1 MAIEPV
7 GPLTGE
13 LPTVSLDDTGGPPR
27 PRHRP
32 IRFSVKLL
40 LFVAAVWFFVL
51 PLIPGFR
58 KALSELRQVNPF
70 LLALGLGLEVAA
82 LFCYSLLTK
91 AALGDGG
98 HLISTRRLFR
108 IQMSA
113 KALGSIV
120 PGGSAA
126 APALSYRL
134 MTLSGVSGPDAGFA
148 LATAGVGS
156 AVLLN
161 IILWVGLIVS
171 IPLRGVNK
179 GYGIAAVAGII
190 IMLVAAF
197 LVVGLMEGQGRAE
210 RVLRWIARK
219 LRLSEDRAGASV
231 RQVGGRMEDL
241 IADRQLLLR
250 VAGWA
255 AANWLID
262 AAALWVFLRAFGASL
277 DFDALIIA
285 FGLANIATVVPLTPG
300 GLGIVEGIYIPTLV
314 GFGLTRST
322 ATLGVFSYRIAQ
334 YWFPIMLGAVMY
346 ASLRFGP
353 WSIQRRDRLGRLRD
367 LAKATESNPESALDF
382 AARFA
387 RRRVVPPST
396 INSHPSGR
404 PAEGDG
410 DDDQDVSPFDG

>member
-1 MAIEPV
+1 
-7 GPLTGE
+7 
-13 LPTVSLDDTGGPPR
+13 
-27 PRHRP
+27 
-32 IRFSVKLL
+32 
-40 LFVAAVWFFVL
+40 
-51 PLIPGFR
+51 
-58 KALSELRQVNPF
+58 
-70 LLALGLGLEVAA
+70 
-82 LFCYSLLTK
+82 
-91 AALGDGG
+91 
-98 HLISTRRLFR
+98 
-108 IQMSA
+108 
-113 KALGSIV
+113 
-120 PGGSAA
+120 
-126 APALSYRL
+126 
-134 MTLSGVSGPDAGFA
+134 
-148 LATAGVGS
+148 
-156 AVLLN
+156 
-161 IILWVGLIVS
+161 
-171 IPLRGVNK
+171 
-179 GYGIAAVAGII
+179 
-190 IMLVAAF
+190 
-197 LVVGLMEGQGRAE
+197 
-210 RVLRWIARK
+210 
-219 LRLSEDRAGASV
+219 
-231 RQVGGRMEDL
+231 MEDL

>member
-1 MAIEPV
+1 VAIEPV

-13 LPTVSLDDTGGPPR
+13 LPQVSLDDTGGPPR

-32 IRFSVKLL
+32 FRFSIRVL
-40 LFVAAVWFFVL
+40 LFVAAIYFFVL
-51 PLIPGFR
+51 QLPDFR
-58 KALSELRQVNPF
+58 KALRALQDVNPF
-70 LLALGLGLEVAA
+70 LLLLGLALEVTA

-91 AALGDGG
+91 ATLGDAGDD
-98 HLISTRRLFR
+98 ISTMRLFR

-134 MTLSGVSGPDAGFA
+134 MTLSGVKGPDAGFA

-161 IILWVGLIVS
+161 LILWVGLIVS

-197 LVVGLMEGQGRAE
+197 LVIGLMEGQGRAE
-210 RVLRWIARK
+210 KVLRWIARK
-219 LRLSEDRAGASV
+219 LRLSEDRAGAAV

-241 IADRQLLLR
+241 IADRQLLGR

-262 AAALWVFLRAFGASL
+262 AAALWVFLRAYGASL
-277 DFDALIIA
+277 DIDALIIA
-285 FGLANIATVVPLTPG
+285 FGLANVATVVPLTPG
-300 GLGIVEGIYIPTLV
+300 GLGIVESIYIPTLV
-314 GFGLTRST
+314 GFGLTRVT
-322 ATLGVFSYRIAQ
+322 AALGVATYRFAQ
-334 YWFPIMLGAVMY
+334 LFFPIFLGAVLY
-346 ASLRFGP
+346 GSLRIGP
-353 WSIQRRDRLGRLRD
+353 WSIQRRDRLQRLRD
-367 LAKATESNPESALDF
+367 LAKETDTNPESALDF

-387 RRRVVPPST
+387 RRKRLTVENVEA
-396 INSHPSGR
+396 HPSASF
-404 PAEGDG
+404 AEGDG
-410 DDDQDVSPFDG
+410 DDDRGH

>member
-1 MAIEPV
+1 VAIEPV

-27 PRHRP
+27 PRRRP

-40 LFVAAVWFFVL
+40 IGVAILYFAVL
-51 PLIPGFR
+51 PQIGGFR
-58 KALSELRQVNPF
+58 AAINKLRDVNPVMLAIG
-70 LLALGLGLEVAA
+70 LLLELAA
-82 LFCYSLLTK
+82 LFCYSLLTR
-91 AALGDGG
+91 ATLGPAG
-98 HLISTRRLFR
+98 HELSVVRLFR

-156 AVLLN
+156 AVVLN
-161 IILWVGLIVS
+161 LILWIGLIVS

-179 GYGIAAVAGII
+179 GYGIAAVVGII
-190 IMLVAAF
+190 VMLVAAF
-197 LVVGLMEGQGRAE
+197 LVIGLMEGQGRAE

-219 LRLSEDRAGASV
+219 LRLNEDRAGAAV
-231 RQVGGRMEDL
+231 RQVGGRTEDL
-241 IADRQLLLR
+241 VADRQLLLR
-250 VAGWA
+250 VTGWA

-262 AAALWVFLRAFGASL
+262 AAALWVILRAYGASL
-277 DFDALIIA
+277 DVDALIIA
-285 FGLANIATVVPLTPG
+285 FGLANVATVVPITPG

-314 GFGLTRST
+314 GFGLAREEAS
-322 ATLGVFSYRIAQ
+322 LGVATYRLAQ
-334 YWFPIMLGAVMY
+334 LFFPILLGAVLY
-346 ASLRFGP
+346 GTLRLGP
-353 WSIQRRDRLGRLRD
+353 WSIQRRDRLRRLRD
-367 LAKATESNPESALDF
+367 LAAESEATSETALDF

-387 RRRVVPPST
+387 RRRKVPAIT
-396 INSHPSGR
+396 INNHPSGR

-410 DDDQDVSPFDG
+410 NDDRDVSPFDG